1 MAEGWIAAEANSVLD
16 TALAAF
22 PWMQLHT
29 GAPGAAATANV
40 AVNTTRKDTTGDW
53 GASAGGVAT
62 SSAKI
67 GPWAAVPATETYT
80 KCSFWSLASGGSC
93 GLTGSITG
101 GAVTAG
107 NDFDIPAGSAT
118 ATLTVA
124 S

>member
-1 MAEGWIAAEANSVLD
+1 MSEGWIAAEANSVLD

-22 PWMQLHT
+22 PWLQLHT
-29 GAPGAAATANV
+29 GAPGAAGTSNV
-40 AVNTTRKDTTGDW
+40 ATNTTRKDTTGEW
-53 GASAGGVAT
+53 GAATGGVAT

-67 GPWAAVPATETYT
+67 GPWTTVPATEVYT
-80 KCSFWSLASGGSC
+80 KCSFWSAPSGGSC

-101 GAVTAG
+101 GSVTVG
-107 NDFDIPAGSAT
+107 NDFDIPSGSAT